1 MRTFFITSGLQGCY
15 FYRCFLP
22 LTENGWDGD
31 ITTMVLDR
39 QMKTPENKAYAARMA
54 DVVVFHRPDD
64 ENKLKLARLLKADG
78 KKIVFDNDDTYKDDG
93 GFKFNKYLDEE
104 RLKKNLGT
112 LNKTLDTFVQ
122 EADLVTVSTQFL
134 ADEYRKLNPNVV
146 VLPNCIDPFYF
157 DEPKRN
163 EGDKVRIGITGS
175 IGVTSDFQLAYSM
188 MEKTIDRPDI
198 QWVLWSLPK
207 GTDIKIVKELYYTE
221 LELVEKIQDKIEWH
235 GFVDHELYYDYLND
249 LKLDIMVIPR
259 ADNYFNRCKS
269 NIKFLEASMFEIPVI
284 AQGFPD
290 GNSPYQIDPEDA
302 EHMIIANN
310 EEEFIQAI
318 DELVKDKEKRV
329 TMGKKAREY
338 VEQKYNITN
347 HGHKWYDAYASL
359 FKKA

>member
-1 MRTFFITSGLQGCY
+1 
-15 FYRCFLP
+15 
-22 LTENGWDGD
+22 
-31 ITTMVLDR
+31 
-39 QMKTPENKAYAARMA
+39 MA

-64 ENKLKLARLLKADG
+64 ENKLTLARLLKSDG

-112 LNKTLDTFVQ
+112 LNKTLDTFVK
-122 EADLVTVSTQFL
+122 EADLVTVSTKFL
-134 ADEYRKLNPNVV
+134 ADEYRKLNPNTV

-163 EGDKVRIGITGS
+163 EGDKVRLGITGS
-175 IGVTSDFQLAYSM
+175 IGVTSDFEIAYRL
-188 MEKTIDRPDI
+188 MERTIADPKL

-207 GTDIKIVKELYYTE
+207 GTDIKIVKELYYSE

-235 GFVDHELYYDYLND
+235 GFVDHELYFDYLND
-249 LKLDIMVIPR
+249 LRLDIMVIPR

-269 NIKFLEASMFEIPVI
+269 NIKFLEASMYEIPVI

-290 GNSPYQIDPEDA
+290 KQSPYQQDPEDA

-310 EEEFIQAI
+310 EDEFVQAI
-318 DELVKDKEKRV
+318 QELTENKEKRV

-338 VEQKYNITN
+338 VINKYNIADKA
-347 HGHKWYDAYASL
+347 HLWKEAYQNL
-359 FKKA
+359 FPRMK